1 MKMVNFPDWKE
12 PQKNKWMSK
21 NTFDVYP
28 CMAKVRDPIW
38 DQIPINHNN

>member
-1 MKMVNFPDWKE
+1 MVNFPDWKQ

-28 CMAKVRDPIW
+28 CMAKVRDPVW
-38 DQIPINHNN
+38 E